1 MLPYTPG
8 TKAWTFFIDGRPV
21 RISVNDTRYKEVQ
34 QAVVDNNEARVRELV
49 TGSTGAEA
57 RSEMRRIINDTIGN
71 ITFCS
76 DGNEEFNV
84 YWNGAV
90 PLPGCL
96 ARKLI
101 ALYNTKHRN
110 REAFEKSLKHFNKF
124 IENILA
130 NPSERSRNE
139 LFQFLD
145 YKQLAITERG
155 TFIAYKGIRS
165 DMYSCTGNRNTRVIS
180 GKVDS
185 SGHILNEIGAVIS
198 VVPSDVDNNR
208 ERHCSYGLHVG
219 SWDYAS
225 GFGAVTVAVEV
236 NPKDV
241 VSVPSDCQCQKCR
254 VSSYRVLNICER
266 DIKSPSAEVDEDF
279 NVCAEDEDGEWSDE
293 EVEEGH
299 EEAEVDKLF
308 NGDDNYQVYNAINDY
323 LVDHDGEATVRE
335 LVDLF
340 SDEYSVSCHEM
351 MSGLLSLGFYVDVNL
366 ENIGKSTVR

>member
-21 RISVNDTRYKEVQ
+21 RISVNDPRYKEVQ
-34 QAVVDNNEARVRELV
+34 QAVIDNDEKKVRALV

-57 RSEMRRIINDTIGN
+57 RREVRRLISETLGN
-71 ITFCS
+71 LTFCS
-76 DGNEEFNV
+76 DCNEEFNV

-90 PLPGCL
+90 ALPGCL
-96 ARKLI
+96 AKHLI
-101 ALYNTKHRN
+101 ALYNVGCKD
-110 REAFEKSLKHFNKF
+110 FSHFTKF

-155 TFIAYKGIRS
+155 TFIAYKGVRN

-225 GFGAVTVAVEV
+225 NFGAVTVAVEV

-254 VSSYRVLNICER
+254 VSSYRVLGKIDREMH
-266 DIKSPSAEVDEDF
+266 SPTAEIDDDF
-279 NVCAEDEDGEWSDE
+279 NVVEGDEDEWDGEIA
-293 EVEEGH
+293 EGC

-308 NGDDNYQVYNAINDY
+308 NGDDNYQAYNTINSY
-323 LVDHDGEATVRE
+323 LVDNDGEATVQE

-340 SDEYSVSCHEM
+340 SDEYSVTCHEM
-351 MSGLLSLGFYVDVNL
+351 MTGLLSLGFYVDVNL
-366 ENIGKSTVR
+366 ECIGKSIVR